1 MAGHKPCKAPQKNR
15 DLRPRLRTIP
25 PMPPPDETI
34 TWETDDAGMPPVAE
48 AEPETDAKAGPEPD
62 IAPAAAETGTAAD
75 IEASTDAPAEP
86 AAPVDPD
93 EVELSDAELA
103 AIALPEDFGARIEAV
118 LLTAGQPMTAG
129 RIARSLD
136 LRGVGR
142 LVRQEIRALNDL
154 YAGTKRSF
162 RIEEIAGTYQVMT
175 LPVYAQVLG
184 ALRKTRITNKVSKG
198 ALEALAIVA
207 YRQPIVRADIDAIR
221 GVSSGEVLKTLMDH
235 HLIKQVGRAQTLGR
249 PVLYG
254 TTRRFLEV
262 FGLGDLKDLPKD
274 GSLRPSAL

>member
-1 MAGHKPCKAPQKNR
+1 
-15 DLRPRLRTIP
+15 
-25 PMPPPDETI
+25 MPTPDETI
-34 TWETDDAGMPPVAE
+34 TWETDTDDAPSVAE
-48 AEPETDAKAGPEPD
+48 DGPATETETDPVDGDATGLADAPTH
-62 IAPAAAETGTAAD
+62 APADGAPPAEAADEAADETTTEVAAEAA
-75 IEASTDAPAEP
+75 T
-86 AAPVDPD
+86 PVDPD

-154 YAGTKRSF
+154 YTDTKRSF

-175 LPVYAQVLG
+175 LPIYAEVLG

-207 YRQPIVRADIDAIR
+207 YRQPIVRSDIDAIR

-235 HLIKQVGRAQTLGR
+235 HLVKQVGRAQTLGR

-274 GSLRPSAL
+274 GSLRPTAL